1 MTIGWMC
8 AVPVLCAVLYL
19 LGWERGHR
27 GATVWRSV
35 KRALAARRQRLERA
49 APGGEGRKGARP
61 AEAAPAWGKPQMA
74 APGGATEAGGTM
86 EAGGATEAGA
96 AGRSTA
102 PTGAR
107 AAAGKAGRGAADNRN
122 PAGTNAAGRNAAGRG
137 AADNRNPVGRNAAGM
152 NAAGRM
158 AAGADPAQA
167 GAGTQAGRNTG
178 EPANGRALQE
188 LLNFL
193 QYDGTPQPP
202 PGGHNR

>member
-8 AVPVLCAVLYL
+8 AVTVLCAVLYL

-74 APGGATEAGGTM
+74 APGGATEAGVTETGV
-86 EAGGATEAGA
+86 TEAGA

-107 AAAGKAGRGAADNRN
+107 AAAGKAGRGAA
-122 PAGTNAAGRNAAGRG
+122 GTKAAGRNAAGTKT
-137 AADNRNPVGRNAAGM
+137 AGTKTAGTK
-152 NAAGRM
+152 AAGRNT
-158 AAGADPAQA
+158 AGADPAQA
-167 GAGTQAGRNTG
+167 GAGTQVGRNTG

>member
-107 AAAGKAGRGAADNRN
+107 AAAGKAGRGAAGTKA
-122 PAGTNAAGRNAAGRG
+122 AGTNAAGT
-137 AADNRNPVGRNAAGM
+137 NAAGM

-158 AAGADPAQA
+158 AAGADPALA
-167 GAGTQAGRNTG
+167 GAGTQVGRNTG

>member
-74 APGGATEAGGTM
+74 APGGATEAGVTETGV
-86 EAGGATEAGA
+86 TEAGA

-122 PAGTNAAGRNAAGRG
+122 PAGRNAAGRNAAGRG
-137 AADNRNPVGRNAAGM
+137 AADNRNPAGT
-152 NAAGRM
+152 NT
-158 AAGADPAQA
+158 AGADPAQA
-167 GAGTQAGRNTG
+167 GAGTQVGRNTG